1 MTPYLMLS
9 LMVVLL
15 LLLNVLI
22 KVFAG
27 RSWMRQLR
35 LLMVRQHNVL

>member
-15 LLLNVLI
+15 LLLNVLR
-22 KVFAG
+22 KPFAG
-27 RSWMRQLR
+27 RSWMRQLV
-35 LLMVRQHNVL
+35 VRQHNVM